1 MLSHLPCII
10 ALRKYQFYYGKN
22 MTALLQPAIALMQRL
37 RLLPKFTLI
46 CLVFLLPLLLV
57 TAMLMQELH
66 KSIARTEQEQR
77 GVAYIGQLQEITRL
91 TQQLRA
97 QEHLRRASTANA
109 APAPQREAISQR
121 MRQLDAFQADA
132 GSVAALPEWQALRKQ
147 WESLLQRQGTLDA
160 RDSFAQHSAL
170 VADMARLTTLVADRS
185 NLSLDP
191 EVQTYY
197 LIAAFLKTFPDIAES
212 LSVIAGRGAAF
223 IDTGLLEANE
233 DQLLNATA
241 MIARHDLER
250 VPAQFDAVFRN
261 TPQLKPALQ
270 AQLGAVPAALAF
282 LERARNEV
290 TNSYNQTSG
299 KQFNGDGNQA
309 IDGLYGFS
317 SASAKVLDQL
327 LAERIARDGLRR
339 NLMLAAVLAVA
350 ALAAYLFAGF
360 YSSFARDIGH
370 LRGAVQSA
378 AAGDLTQRIS
388 SRGSDEIGGL
398 VNAFGAMTAALAT
411 LVAGIRSGAG
421 AIAGATDALAEGNAT
436 LSHHTSSQAA
446 ALADTVASMQQLT
459 STVQR
464 GAAHAQRGHE
474 LIVSASGLAQRGGQT
489 VGAVVET
496 MASIRSSSS
505 RIVDIIGVI
514 NGIAFQTNILALN
527 AAVEAARAGEQGR
540 GFAVVAGEVRNLA
553 QRSAAAALE
562 IKQLIGDSVAQVEA
576 GSALVNVA
584 GSTMDE
590 VVQAVREAAAVIEQI
605 SAAEAGQSADIAQVG
620 TALARIDQMTGQNAA
635 LVHQASDGS
644 QRLHAETAQ
653 LEQAVSRFRLERG
666 DAAPD
671 QAAMAY
677 GAYPAPAAG
686 PAAAPLPTVA
696 PPGAWSAN
704 KPRLAPR
711 QPARQRRA

>member
-1 MLSHLPCII
+1 
-10 ALRKYQFYYGKN
+10 
-22 MTALLQPAIALMQRL
+22 MTSLLQPAIALMQRL

-77 GVAYIGQLQEITRL
+77 GVAYIVQLQEITRL

-97 QEHLRRASTANA
+97 LEHLRHASPANA
-109 APAPQREAISQR
+109 APAPQRDAIAQR

-132 GSVAALPEWQALRKQ
+132 GSVAALPEWQALKKR
-147 WESLLQRQGTLDA
+147 WDELLQRQATLDA
-160 RDSFAQHSAL
+160 KDSFALHSAL
-170 VADMARLTTLVADRS
+170 VADMAHLTTLVADRA

-197 LIAAFLKTFPDIAES
+197 LIASFLKTFPDIAEG

-223 IDTGLLEANE
+223 IDTGLLEGNE

-241 MIARHDLER
+241 MIAHHDLER

-261 TPQLKPALQ
+261 NPQLKPVLQ
-270 AQLGAVPAALAF
+270 PQLGAVPAALAF
-282 LERARNEV
+282 LERAKNEV

-299 KQFNGDGNQA
+299 KEFNAAGNQA

-327 LAERIARDGLRR
+327 LAERIARDRLRR
-339 NLMLAAVLAVA
+339 NLMLGAVLAVA

-360 YSSFARDIGH
+360 YISFSLDIAH
-370 LRGAVQSA
+370 LRGAVHSA
-378 AAGDLTQRIS
+378 AAGDLTERIS
-388 SRGSDEIGGL
+388 SRGNDEIGGL
-398 VNAFGAMTAALAT
+398 VNAFGGMTGALAT
-411 LVAGIRSGAG
+411 LVAEIRSGAG
-421 AIAGATDALAEGNAT
+421 AIAGATDALAEGNAS
-436 LSHHTSSQAA
+436 LSHHTSSQSE
-446 ALADTVASMQQLT
+446 ALAETVASMRQLT
-459 STVQR
+459 GTVQR

-474 LIVSASGLAQRGGQT
+474 LIVSASELAQRGGQT
-489 VGAVVET
+489 VGAVVDT
-496 MASIRSSSS
+496 MASIRGSSN

-576 GSALVNVA
+576 GSELVAVA
-584 GSTMDE
+584 GSTMDD
-590 VVQAVREAAAVIEQI
+590 VVQAVREAAAMIEQI

-620 TALARIDQMTGQNAA
+620 AALARIDQMTGQNAV
-635 LVHQASDGS
+635 LVRQASDGS
-644 QRLHAETAQ
+644 DRLHAETAQ
-653 LEQAVSRFRLERG
+653 LAKAVSRFRLDRA
-666 DAAPD
+666 DAAP
-671 QAAMAY
+671 AAAH
-677 GAYPAPAAG
+677 
-686 PAAAPLPTVA
+686 PAAATSAPATAGALPAVA
-696 PPGAWSAN
+696 PAGAWSAN

-711 QPARQRRA
+711 QAPEQRPHQRRA